1 MLSFELTNELFD
13 SNELVSTLICDELG
27 FNEVVLLSFDVV
39 DESTILFELVSS
51 TLELIGV
58 EEDVVVLLNPMS
70 NNDDTKNKNIFF
82 LI

>member
-1 MLSFELTNELFD
+1 MPTI
-13 SNELVSTLICDELG
+13 VSTLICDELG

-51 TLELIGV
+51 TLEAIEV
-58 EEDVVVLLNPMS
+58 EDDVVVLLHPMS